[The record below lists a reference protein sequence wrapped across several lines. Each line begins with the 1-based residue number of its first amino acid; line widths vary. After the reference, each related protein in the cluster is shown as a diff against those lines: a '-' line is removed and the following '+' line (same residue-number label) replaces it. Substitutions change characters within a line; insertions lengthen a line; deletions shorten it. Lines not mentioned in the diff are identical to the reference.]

1 MRVAI
6 ILIMMNGQLE
16 HITAD
21 EMGTLR
27 TRGRLSAGGLCR
39 WLSAGGLCR
48 WLSTGGLCRLRPCS
62 IHCRLCACCH
72 TAFEADHHLQ
82 RLKDD
87 PLAALTALSAASH
100 VLTALA
106 NQVSGERD
114 IALLH

>member
-27 TRGRLSAGGLCR
+27 TRGR
-39 WLSAGGLCR
+39 LSAGGLCR